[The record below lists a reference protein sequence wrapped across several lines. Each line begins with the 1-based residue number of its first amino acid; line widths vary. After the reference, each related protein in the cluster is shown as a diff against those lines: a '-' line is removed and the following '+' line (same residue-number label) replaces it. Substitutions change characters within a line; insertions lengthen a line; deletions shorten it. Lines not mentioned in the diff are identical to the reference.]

1 MSTPTTTRPR
11 WGFFIALAAF
21 AVLSRLA
28 PQLMVKLSGAGFDM
42 TSVNYPWGFTPVLAV
57 GLFAGAFIKNR
68 WHAVMLMLGTQFL
81 GDLGIWALSGDF
93 LQGFDPGTLGVY
105 LAYPLCVWLGGS
117 LSQNRSFGRVQ
128 AGSLLACSA
137 FFLLTNFVVWALGRF
152 TSEELALLYPATLA
166 GLMKCYVM
174 GLPYAKEFISTPIF
188 AGLLFSPL
196 GVAQV
201 SLVVAER
208 KPGMVIET
216 A

>member
-1 MSTPTTTRPR
+1 
-11 WGFFIALAAF
+11 
-21 AVLSRLA
+21 VLSRLA

-42 TSVNYPWGFTPVLAV
+42 TSVIYPWGFTPVLAV
-57 GLFAGAFIKNR
+57 GLFAGAFIQNR
-68 WHAVMLMLGTQFL
+68 WHAVMLMLGAQFL

-105 LAYPLCVWLGGS
+105 LAYPLCVCLGGS

-137 FFLLTNFVVWALGRF
+137 FFLVTNFVVWALGRF
-152 TSEELALLYPATLA
+152 ASEELALLYPATLA

-201 SLVVAER
+201 SLVVAEQ
-208 KPGMVIET
+208 KPGMAIE
-216 A
+216 AA